1 MFPSIII
8 MMADTYSDYFDNTI
22 DKMPVLL
29 LTINVFIDNNS

>member
-8 MMADTYSDYFDNTI
+8 KMADTYSDYFYNTI

-29 LTINVFIDNNS
+29 LTDVFIDNNS

>member
-29 LTINVFIDNNS
+29 LTDVFIDNNS